1 MFVLIEKSFEAL
13 SLDNF
18 EFKADC
24 KRHDS
29 IDKKSGKESSHVTIN

>member
-18 EFKADC
+18 EFRADW